1 MGKNWDYVPTI
12 ESKLTPDVKRSLRAE
27 RRRMSNEQILEAVPE
42 LLAALQ
48 YVADLTGAALT
59 KEQAQTLGK
68 RCRAAISLVK
78 GGA

>member
-1 MGKNWDYVPTI
+1 
-12 ESKLTPDVKRSLRAE
+12 
-27 RRRMSNEQILEAVPE
+27 MSNEQILEAVPE